1 MRVVALGGSAL
12 MQGFALIGAETYED
26 ATEED
31 VERVLAELL
40 RGQDQALVF
49 VENRLVTHGGRHL
62 ERVRREGGRV
72 IVSEVPPLDTPESY
86 RPPVE
91 ALVVRVVG
99 ASALEERT

>member
-1 MRVVALGGSAL
+1 MRLVAMGGAAL
-12 MQGFALIGAETYED
+12 MQGFALLGAETYGD

-49 VENRLVTHGGRHL
+49 VENTLVARGGRYL

-72 IVSEVPPLDTPESY
+72 IVSEVPPLDSPESY

-91 ALVVRVVG
+91 ALVARVVG
-99 ASALEERT
+99 AAALEERT